1 MAKKILIAIVIALVG
16 ILLWQIFVPV
26 HFNSQEE
33 IIFSIEKGEGS
44 RDIALNLEKQGLI
57 SWSPIFRFYVLTI
70 GVSVNLQAGE
80 YSLSSAMN
88 IPEMVEKFAKG
99 EVITIKV
106 TIPEGFT
113 AEQIKE
119 KLKQFSNI
127 QDSELASLNGRE
139 GYLFP
144 DTYHFSYNADLEEI
158 LNTIEQNFNRKIT
171 ADLKEEIESQGKSLE
186 QIIIM
191 ASLLEKELR
200 NKEEKELASG
210 ILWKRLRVGMALQV
224 DVTPWTYENPG
235 LPEAP
240 ICNPGL
246 ESIVSA
252 VYPEESQFWYYLST
266 PEGETIFSKTL
277 EEHNIAKYQYLK

>member
-158 LNTIEQNFNRKIT
+158 LNTIEQNFNRKMT

>member
-1 MAKKILIAIVIALVG
+1 
-16 ILLWQIFVPV
+16 
-26 HFNSQEE
+26 
-33 IIFSIEKGEGS
+33 
-44 RDIALNLEKQGLI
+44 
-57 SWSPIFRFYVLTI
+57 
-70 GVSVNLQAGE
+70 
-80 YSLSSAMN
+80 
-88 IPEMVEKFAKG
+88 MVEKFAKG

-158 LNTIEQNFNRKIT
+158 LNTIEQNFNRKMT